1 MITIIYVRSW
11 FERVSLLS
19 WILSWI
25 VSLDLPSPWKG
36 SFKMAFLPYLF
47 CIRTPRVSFLSGHD
61 VAFLC
66 HLLQLPWDFSQIS
79 MTEMQCVFLPFDGL
93 ESSMSSMHVVPS
105 DVTSVSSL
113 IGVLPSFL
121 FLFFL
126 VVLPVIVFLMN
137 LLLDWSWISC
147 M

>member
-1 MITIIYVRSW
+1 
-11 FERVSLLS
+11 
-19 WILSWI
+19 
-25 VSLDLPSPWKG
+25 
-36 SFKMAFLPYLF
+36 
-47 CIRTPRVSFLSGHD
+47 
-61 VAFLC
+61 
-66 HLLQLPWDFSQIS
+66 